1 MRKHRFRHLLILLFL
16 LLAGAGVMRVWFYIE
31 GQVQPI
37 LVPMNQAYTGYSN
50 LPKKVLGLHM
60 EPFTFKGWDGG
71 EMQAVLVSKEGEES
85 SRQLAVMS
93 DLSVNPVEKLGVIDY
108 VLLCVDW
115 DHGIRSALPLAETLT
130 AAGLRCVLWD
140 PRGMDNRRPYCTH
153 GLRESQDVPLLID
166 ALEADSERPDP
177 VIVAVG
183 QGYGAGLMLRA
194 AAHDKR
200 IQGLA
205 VIDAYASLRQSV
217 KRMLP
222 DSLLTPVVLELMNLR
237 MDRTVGMECFDVA
250 PVEQASFIDR
260 DVPVLVIHL
269 TRDNP
274 VCTLADSLT
283 IYHRLCSDRREVWAL
298 LRGDEAPPSLSPRQR
313 DILPSVKR
321 LFDEDSAMTSLVH
334 WLDGPV
340 ADAILSP
347 RIADPARPVP
357 SSELHL

>member
-1 MRKHRFRHLLILLFL
+1 MRKHRFRHLLVLLLL
-16 LLAGAGVMRVWFYIE
+16 LLAGAGAVRAWFYID

-50 LPKKVLGLHM
+50 LPKKVLGLHL

-71 EMQAVLVSKEGEES
+71 DMQAVLVTKEGEES
-85 SRQLAVMS
+85 SRQLTVMS
-93 DLSVNPVEKLGVIDY
+93 DLSANPVEKLEVIDY
-108 VLLCVDW
+108 VLVCVDW
-115 DHGIRSALPLAETLT
+115 DHGIRSALPLAETFT

-140 PRGMDNRRPYCTH
+140 PRGQENRRAYCTH

-166 ALEADSERPDP
+166 ALAKRCERSHP

-183 QGYGAGLMLRA
+183 QGYGAGLMLQA
-194 AAHDKR
+194 AAQDKR

-217 KRMLP
+217 RRMLP
-222 DSLLTPVVLELMNLR
+222 DSLFTPVILELMDLR
-237 MDRTVGMECFDVA
+237 MERTAGMECFDVA

-260 DVPVLVIHL
+260 NVPVLVIHL
-269 TRDNP
+269 TLDNP
-274 VCTLADSLT
+274 VCTLADTLT
-283 IYHRLCSDRREVWAL
+283 IYHRLRSDRREVWAIL
-298 LRGDEAPPSLSPRQR
+298 NEASLPALSSRQR
-313 DILPSVKR
+313 DVLPDVKR
-321 LFDEDSAMTSLVH
+321 LFDEDTAMTSLVH

-340 ADAILSP
+340 AEAILSP

-357 SSELHL
+357 SSDLHL